1 LSGTSTLS
9 MPARR
14 RLALAAAS
22 LALPALARQP
32 VINDATRMN
41 PVGVD
46 RILVP
51 RTVDEIVAALRAQ
64 AGPVSIGG
72 ARYSMGGQIAADNS
86 LHLDMR
92 GFDRV
97 LRVDPAARSITVQ
110 PGITWRRIQAVIDP
124 HELSLQVMQ
133 SYADFTVG
141 GSLGVN
147 AHGRYVGQ
155 GPLVSSV
162 EAIRLVLADGTQV
175 AASPTRNSEL
185 FYGAIG
191 GYGGIGV
198 IVEATLRLADNVP
211 LERRSQVMPLSSY
224 RRFFDTRIGSDP
236 DAVMHNATLYPDDYT
251 LVRAVTFSRSR
262 RTVTQTR
269 RLTATGGDYR
279 IERGVQE
286 VISSSPWGK
295 ELRRRIL
302 EPLLYSL
309 DAVEWRNHQA
319 GLDIDSLAPLAGNG
333 TTYALQEYFVPV
345 AAMEAFADG
354 LRTILR
360 KHRVNVINVSIRHAR
375 KDPGTL
381 LAWAR
386 SDVFAFVLY
395 YRQQTGQRDREQV
408 RAWTR
413 SLIDAAAALGGAF
426 YLPYQIHA
434 TAAQFHAAYPD
445 AGHFFALKRCVD
457 PANRFRNKLWDA
469 YYEPR
474 MATGIR
480 CGARSHHDDQQASA

>member
-1 LSGTSTLS
+1 
-9 MPARR
+9 MPSRR
-14 RLALAAAS
+14 RLALALAA
-22 LALPALARQP
+22 LGLPATAHPRA
-32 VINDATRMN
+32 VVNDATLLN
-41 PVGVD
+41 PVDVD

-51 RTVDEIVAALRAQ
+51 RTVDEIVAALRTH

-72 ARYSMGGQIAADNS
+72 ARYSMGGQIAADRS

-97 LRVDPAARSITVQ
+97 LHLNPAERRITVQ

-124 HELSLQVMQ
+124 HDLALQVMQ

-162 EAIRLVLADGTQV
+162 EAIRLILADGTLV
-175 AASPTRNSEL
+175 AASPTRNSDL

-198 IVEATLRLADNVP
+198 IVEATLRLADNGP
-211 LERRSQVMPLSSY
+211 LERRTHVMPLSSY
-224 RRFFDTRIGSDP
+224 RRFFETRIGPDA

-251 LVRAVTFSRSR
+251 LVRAVTFSRTGR
-262 RTVTQTR
+262 AVTLPN

-279 IERGVQE
+279 IERRLQE
-286 VISSSPWGK
+286 VISASHCGK

-302 EPLLYSL
+302 EPLLYST
-309 DAVEWRNHQA
+309 DSVEWRNHQA
-319 GLDIDSLAPLAGNG
+319 GLDIHSLAPLAGAG
-333 TTYALQEYFVPV
+333 TAYALQEYFVPV
-345 AAMEAFADG
+345 AAMERFAQQ
-354 LRTILR
+354 LRAILR
-360 KHRVNVINVSIRHAR
+360 RHEVNVINVSIRHAR

-386 SDVFAFVLY
+386 TDVFAFVLY
-395 YRQQTGQRDREQV
+395 YRQQTAPRDREAV

-413 SLIDAAAALGGAF
+413 ELVDAATAQGGSF

-434 TAAQFHAAYPD
+434 TVAQFHAAYPD
-445 AGHFFALKRCVD
+445 AGRFFALKRRVD
-457 PANRFRNKLWDA
+457 PHNRFRNKLWDA
-469 YYEPR
+469 YHVADGER
-474 MATGIR
+474 
-480 CGARSHHDDQQASA
+480 

>member
-1 LSGTSTLS
+1 MTGSPT
-9 MPARR
+9 PARR
-14 RLALAAAS
+14 RLALALAS
-22 LALPALARQP
+22 LGLPTLARQP
-32 VINDATRMN
+32 VVNDATQLN
-41 PVGVD
+41 PVNVE

-51 RTVDEIVAALRAQ
+51 RTVDEIVAALRAH

-72 ARYSMGGQIAADNS
+72 ARYSMGGQIAAENS

-97 LRVDPAARSITVQ
+97 LRFVPAERSITVQ

-124 HELSLQVMQ
+124 HHLALQVMQ

-162 EAIRLVLADGTQV
+162 EAIRLLLADGSLL
-175 AASPTRNSEL
+175 AASPTRNSAL
-185 FYGAIG
+185 FYGVIG

-198 IVEATLRLADNVP
+198 IVEATLRLADNGP

-224 RRFFDTRIGSDP
+224 RRFFEARIGADP
-236 DAVMHNATLYPDDYT
+236 DAVMHHATLYPDDYT
-251 LVRAVTFSRSR
+251 LVRAVTFSRTSR
-262 RTVTQTR
+262 PVTLPN

-279 IERGVQE
+279 IERRLQE
-286 VISSSPWGK
+286 VISASRWGK

-302 EPLLYSL
+302 EPLLYST

-319 GLDIDSLAPLAGNG
+319 GLDIHSLAPLAGAG

-345 AAMEAFADG
+345 AAMERFAER
-354 LRTILR
+354 LRAILR
-360 KHRVNVINVSIRHAR
+360 QHHVNVINVSIRHAR

-386 SDVFAFVLY
+386 TDVFAFVLY
-395 YRQQTGQRDREQV
+395 YRQHTAPRDRDAV

-413 SLIDAAAALGGAF
+413 ALVDAATALGGSY

-434 TAAQFHAAYPD
+434 TVEQFHAAYPD
-445 AGHFFALKRCVD
+445 AERFFALKRRVD
-457 PANRFRNKLWDA
+457 PAYRFRNRLWDA
-469 YYEPR
+469 YH
-474 MATGIR
+474 TG
-480 CGARSHHDDQQASA
+480 